1 MKKQSYYL
9 IFIFLFCLGGI
20 QAQDAI
26 LTSGG
31 DASGSG
37 GSFSYSVGQIVYTTV
52 IGSNGSMAQG
62 VQQPFEISA
71 VLGVD
76 DLLGINLSLVAY
88 PNPTTDFLNLTIA
101 NLNYKNL
108 SYQLFDINGRLLAQK
123 KLENNN
129 NEITMKQFPSALYFL
144 KIFNNQKLVKL
155 FKIIKTQ

>member
-37 GSFSYSVGQIVYTTV
+37 GSFSYSVGQIVYTT
-52 IGSNGSMAQG
+52 IIDSNGSMAQG

-123 KLENNN
+123 KLENNSS
-129 NEITMKQFPSALYFL
+129 EITMKQFPSALYFL

>member
-37 GSFSYSVGQIVYTTV
+37 GSFSYSVGQIVYTT
-52 IGSNGSMAQG
+52 IIDSNGSMAQG

-88 PNPTTDFLNLTIA
+88 PNPTTDFLNLTTA

-129 NEITMKQFPSALYFL
+129 NEITMKQFPSAMYFL

>member
-37 GSFSYSVGQIVYTTV
+37 GSFSYSVGQIVYTT
-52 IGSNGSMAQG
+52 IIDSNGSMAQG

-108 SYQLFDINGRLLAQK
+108 SYQLFDINGRLLTQK
-123 KLENNN
+123 KLENNSS
-129 NEITMKQFPSALYFL
+129 EITMKQFPSALYFL

>member
-37 GSFSYSVGQIVYTTV
+37 GSFSYSVGQIVYTT
-52 IGSNGSMAQG
+52 IIDSNGSMAQG

-88 PNPTTDFLNLTIA
+88 PNPTTDFLNLTTA

-123 KLENNN
+123 KLENNSS
-129 NEITMKQFPSALYFL
+129 EITMKQFPSALYFL

>member
-37 GSFSYSVGQIVYTTV
+37 GSFSYSVGQIVYTT
-52 IGSNGSMAQG
+52 IIDSNGSMAQG

>member
-1 MKKQSYYL
+1 
-9 IFIFLFCLGGI
+9 
-20 QAQDAI
+20 
-26 LTSGG
+26 
-31 DASGSG
+31 
-37 GSFSYSVGQIVYTTV
+37 
-52 IGSNGSMAQG
+52 MAQG

-123 KLENNN
+123 KLENNS

>member
-37 GSFSYSVGQIVYTTV
+37 GSFSYSVGQIVYTT
-52 IGSNGSMAQG
+52 IIDSNGSMAQG

-129 NEITMKQFPSALYFL
+129 NEITMKQFPSAMYFL

>member
-108 SYQLFDINGRLLAQK
+108 SYQLFDINGRLLTQK
-123 KLENNN
+123 KLENNSS
-129 NEITMKQFPSALYFL
+129 EITMKQFPSALYFL

>member
-37 GSFSYSVGQIVYTTV
+37 GSFSYSVGQIVYTT
-52 IGSNGSMAQG
+52 IIDSNGSMAQG

-123 KLENNN
+123 KLENNS

>member
-37 GSFSYSVGQIVYTTV
+37 GSFSYSVGQIVYTT
-52 IGSNGSMAQG
+52 IIDSNGSMAQG

-123 KLENNN
+123 KLENNSS
-129 NEITMKQFPSALYFL
+129 EITMKQFPSAMYFL

>member
-37 GSFSYSVGQIVYTTV
+37 GSFSYSVGQIVYTT
-52 IGSNGSMAQG
+52 IIDSNGSMAQG

-88 PNPTTDFLNLTIA
+88 PNPTTDFLNLTIV

-123 KLENNN
+123 KLENNSS
-129 NEITMKQFPSALYFL
+129 EITMKQFPSALYFL

>member
-123 KLENNN
+123 KLENNS

>member
-37 GSFSYSVGQIVYTTV
+37 GSFSYSVGQIVYTT
-52 IGSNGSMAQG
+52 IIDSNGSMAQG

-123 KLENNN
+123 KLENNS
-129 NEITMKQFPSALYFL
+129 NEITMKQFPSAMYFL

>member
-1 MKKQSYYL
+1 MEKQSYYL

-37 GSFSYSVGQIVYTTV
+37 GSFSYSVGQIVYTT
-52 IGSNGSMAQG
+52 IIYSNGSMAQG

-123 KLENNN
+123 KLENNSS
-129 NEITMKQFPSALYFL
+129 EITMKQFPSALYFL